1 MKNIK
6 LIAFAAVTGLFLSA
20 CGGGGSSSGGSTPP
34 PSGGS
39 TPPPSAA
46 VMVPSCGTGITDVT
60 GKTIKKVENGAE
72 VKIRHFPGGGKKA
85 CMNKGQAEII

>member
-6 LIAFAAVTGLFLSA
+6 LIAFTTIAGLFLSA

-34 PSGGS
+34 PSA
-39 TPPPSAA
+39 T
-46 VMVPSCGTGITDVT
+46 VMVPPCGTGLANVT

-72 VKIRHFPGGGKKA
+72 VKIWHFSGGEKKA
-85 CMNKGQAEII
+85 CMISGEAEII